1 MFRQLGRL
9 IDKRPWLVISI
20 VLLIINFVFLT
31 LAFLFLTY
39 DLLTLKTD
47 EKEKSGERSLP
58 KLCSRG
64 FGFSLLAF
72 LMLVFA
78 SFTFA

>member
-1 MFRQLGRL
+1 MIAL
-9 IDKRPWLVISI
+9 I
-20 VLLIINFVFLT
+20 LLIINFVFLT

-47 EKEKSGERSLP
+47 PKEKSGERSLP

-64 FGFSLLAF
+64 FGFSLLSF
-72 LMLVFA
+72 LMLVFV
-78 SFTFA
+78 SFAYP